1 MTSADTGAKR
11 NRTIDSF
18 RGVAI
23 LVVMIFHYGVIG
35 LKWDAAGLAGYGKY
49 GVQLFFIISGLVIT
63 MTALRARSP
72 VDFAARRFAR
82 IYPTFLICVTITFA
96 VTRIH
101 DPLGTGKSFADYL
114 ASLTLAADRIGFRY
128 IDGAYWSLF
137 VEALFYGV
145 VAVSM
150 AVFGRRFWVGVLV
163 LLVGGAFLRL
173 ASKAIGVLLI
183 ADYSSFFLLGMAVW
197 YASREKD
204 RRAALCLLGGAVV
217 TYAMGQ
223 QAHLQWPALIP
234 GAALIALLL
243 LDRDWTVGPLAWI
256 GRISYPLYLL
266 HQVLGLIL
274 IADLLRLGLPRAVAF
289 VGTCCA
295 MIGLAWLAH
304 IFIEEPSQR
313 FVMRWWRLRRPHA
326 DDSAIAAA

>member
-1 MTSADTGAKR
+1 LTSADAVARR
-11 NRTIDSF
+11 NDTIDSF
-18 RGVAI
+18 RGIAI
-23 LVVMIFHYGVIG
+23 LAVMTFHYLEGGIRWGTSV
-35 LKWDAAGLAGYGKY
+35 ARYGQY
-49 GVQLFFIISGLVIT
+49 GVELFFIISGLVIT
-63 MTALRARSP
+63 MTALRASSP
-72 VDFAARRFAR
+72 MEFAARRFAR
-82 IYPTFLICVTITFA
+82 IYPTFAICATFTFLLTK
-96 VTRIH
+96 VH
-101 DPLGTGKSFADYL
+101 DPIGIGMGFADYL

-137 VEALFYGV
+137 VELLFYGA
-145 VAVSM
+145 VAVSL
-150 AVFGRRFWVGVLV
+150 AILGRRFWIGVLV

-197 YASREKD
+197 YATREGD
-204 RRAALCLLGGAVV
+204 RRAALALLAGAVV

-223 QAHLQWPALIP
+223 QAHLQWPALLP
-234 GAALIALLL
+234 GAALIALLFL
-243 LDRDWTVGPLAWI
+243 GRNWTIGPLAWI

-274 IADLLRLGLPRAVAF
+274 IADLLALGLPRAVAF
-289 VGTCCA
+289 GGACLA

-313 FVMRWWRLRRPHA
+313 LVMRWWRLRRPHA
-326 DDSAIAAA
+326 DDRAIAAG